1 MILYTPAFAGLGELN
16 PFTADWRSLVG
27 AASPV
32 PTVHTPAPAVKP
44 ASGKSWLDS
53 VLSFADGAINFVD
66 RNATKAV
73 NLMDRYGQ
81 VKGKTKAASYE
92 LDHAYR
98 RNILQTPRYEGDDWI
113 PGIPNVALIG
123 GGAGLL
129 LMVLL
134 MRKGNG

>member
-1 MILYTPAFAGLGELN
+1 MILYTPAFAGLGDVN

-27 AASPV
+27 ATSAAPPPPS
-32 PTVHTPAPAVKP
+32 PAPVKA

-98 RNILQTPRYEGDDWI
+98 RNILQTPRYEGEDWI
-113 PGIPNVALIG
+113 PGIPNVAVIG
-123 GGAGLL
+123 GGAALL